1 MAYAAGDP
9 SVPYNLRRAGWCV
22 CGSCAIDQWKCASI
36 KNYLVYVAPTPV
48 FAGLKRLDDR
58 MMSPVEML
66 GCVPVLR
73 AVATSDVAAGQAK
86 SQVNPIIPKL

>member
-1 MAYAAGDP
+1 
-9 SVPYNLRRAGWCV
+9 
-22 CGSCAIDQWKCASI
+22 
-36 KNYLVYVAPTPV
+36 
-48 FAGLKRLDDR
+48 
-58 MMSPVEML
+58 MSPVEML